1 MDLNADVGETTV
13 ERDRRLLPY
22 LTSCNVSCGAHAGGA
37 ELIVATVREAVEW
50 GVPVGAHPSYPDRPG
65 FGRRSVPISDARLE
79 AELLFQIATVKSLV
93 EAFGARLRHV
103 KPHGALY
110 HDVRSPGPRAGVLIA
125 AVKRIAPDAA
135 IVGQA
140 GSPLDELAIRQGLAF
155 RHEAFA
161 DRRYA
166 AADALV
172 PRSDPR
178 ALIETEDEFRDHLGD
193 LLAGHVRDA
202 AGERHVIPVDTIC
215 LHGDSPHAVH
225 FAQIARGMID
235 GRTNQTADRGGSPS

>member
-13 ERDRRLLPY
+13 EQDRRLLPF
-22 LTSCNVSCGAHAGGA
+22 LTSCNVCCGAHAGGA
-37 ELIVATVREAVEW
+37 EVIVATVREAVRRN
-50 GVPVGAHPSYPDRPG
+50 VSVGAHPSYPDRPG
-65 FGRRSVPISDARLE
+65 FGRRSVSLSDARLE

-93 EAFGARLRHV
+93 EAFGGRLRHV

-110 HDVRSPGPRAGVLIA
+110 HDVRSPGRQ
-125 AVKRIAPDAA
+125 AA
-135 IVGQA
+135 ILIKAVERIVPEAALVGQA
-140 GSPLDELAIRQGLAF
+140 GSALCELATRQGLTF

-178 ALIETEDEFRDHLGD
+178 ALIDSDADFRDHLSG
-193 LLAGHVRDA
+193 LLAGQVRDLS
-202 AGERHVIPVDTIC
+202 GTRHAIPVDTIC
-215 LHGDSPHAVH
+215 LHGDSPHAVR
-225 FAQIARGMID
+225 FAQIARGLID
-235 GRTNQTADRGGSPS
+235 GQAGAARGGGPS

>member
-22 LTSCNVSCGAHAGGA
+22 LTSCNVCCGAHAGSA
-37 ELIVATVREAVEW
+37 ELIVATIREAVRLR
-50 GVPVGAHPSYPDRPG
+50 VAVGAHPSYPDRPN
-65 FGRRSVPISDARLE
+65 FGRRSVALSDERLE

-110 HDVRSPGPRAGVLIA
+110 HDVRSPGPRAAALIR

-140 GSPLDELAIRQGLAF
+140 GSALSESASREGLAF

-178 ALIETEDEFRDHLGD
+178 ALVETDADFREQLRG
-193 LLAGHVRDA
+193 LLDRQVRDLS
-202 AGERHVIPVDTIC
+202 GERHAIPVDTIC
-215 LHGDSPHAVH
+215 LHGDSPHAVR
-225 FAQIARGMID
+225 FAQIARSMID
-235 GRTNQTADRGGSPS
+235 GRTPATAARGGAPS